1 MFLAQPAINVEVE
14 VKKWVEPIIV
24 QTPIRTF
31 LNCQSDISSRLLKV
45 KYCTDQYRLKAFYR
59 KKTCEK
65 LF

>member
-45 KYCTDQYRLKAFYR
+45 NTAL
-59 KKTCEK
+59 TNIG
-65 LF
+65 